1 MELPDSFTGSEYKF
15 NLNTNFDIRRHR
27 IEESRE
33 DAAYRI
39 LAQLNSACY
48 ACSMCEFGNTFNT
61 IGSISYDP
69 HIFSNL
75 QKSSII
81 HLQDT
86 PKGIASKDYI
96 DNPYN
101 VYVTYLTKC
110 NGGDNKD
117 ACRPWLDLE
126 MGIIK
131 PKIIIIDDESV
142 FQYILRTREISD
154 SHPIYKFSNYKIYY
168 ANGDE
173 DKRKL
178 KILLRKM
185 AS

>member
-1 MELPDSFTGSEYKF
+1 MELPENFAGYEYKF

-27 IEESRE
+27 IEESKE
-33 DAAYRI
+33 DAAHRI

-48 ACSMCEFGNTFNT
+48 ACSMCELGDKFNT
-61 IGSISYDP
+61 INDVSYDP

-86 PKGIASKDYI
+86 PRGIASKDYI

-101 VYVTYLTKC
+101 VYVAYLTKC
-110 NGGDNKD
+110 SGGDSKD
-117 ACRPWLDLE
+117 TCRPWLDLE
-126 MGIIK
+126 IGIIK
-131 PKIIIIDDESV
+131 PKLIIIDDESV
-142 FQYILRTREISD
+142 LQYILDSLDTS
-154 SHPIYKFSNYKIYY
+154 SHPIYKFNNYKIYY
-168 ANGDE
+168 AKSDD

-178 KILLRKM
+178 RILLRKM

>member
-1 MELPDSFTGSEYKF
+1 MELPENFTGSEYRF

-27 IEESRE
+27 IEESKE
-33 DAAYRI
+33 DAAHRI
-39 LAQLNSACY
+39 LTQLNSACY
-48 ACSMCEFGNTFNT
+48 ACSMCELGNTFNT
-61 IGSISYDP
+61 ISNVSYDP

-81 HLQDT
+81 HLQNT
-86 PKGIASKDYI
+86 PRGITSKDYI
-96 DNPYN
+96 SNPYN

-110 NGGDNKD
+110 NGGDSRS

-126 MGIIK
+126 IGIIK

-142 FQYILRTREISD
+142 FQYILGTQVVST

-168 ANGDE
+168 ANSDE

-178 KILLRKM
+178 RILLRKM